1 MRDDRRYRDQTH
13 RRGVRERGVTPT
25 WVEDVAAAL
34 LGCGVLACVL
44 LSLAVSLWFG
54 AAVRRGRARR

>member
-1 MRDDRRYRDQTH
+1 M
-13 RRGVRERGVTPT
+13 TPT